1 MWAIME
7 EIMGGLGVVR
17 GSHID
22 SDSCRK
28 IYVVATQKI
37 KSHLSVGCFQCWAPT
52 GRFYRLCGC
61 KTDRYLPSGF
71 RNSLNVG
78 REMNVWDSE

>member
-1 MWAIME
+1 ME
-7 EIMGGLGVVR
+7 EIMGALGVVR

-22 SDSCRK
+22 SDSCGK

-37 KSHLSVGCFQCWAPT
+37 KCHLSVGCFQCWGPT
-52 GRFYRLCGC
+52 DRFYRLYGC
-61 KTDRYLPSGF
+61 KADWYLPSGF

-78 REMNVWDSE
+78 REMNVWESE